1 MVEPE
6 PTPFA
11 SHAVRYRTAGWSGV
25 LPIPPRRKSSPPTGF
40 TGANGAYPDDDQVA
54 EWAVSGPA
62 CNIALRMGPDV
73 IGIDV
78 DDYDDKPGG
87 RTLAELVDTCGELPP
102 TWVSTS
108 RTDRVSGIRFYR
120 LPTPTKLIGSLP
132 GIEIIQRHH
141 RYAVVAPSLHPD
153 GREYRWISPD
163 GEFGGQV
170 PDVATLP
177 ELPAEWFKRL
187 AVAEKTSADR
197 RALAT
202 GTTVSPAVDKA
213 YGQAVRGL
221 HQGTRHDSALAGIG
235 ALVRLEVLGHPG
247 ATDTLNQLRH
257 DFLAAVGDSRT
268 AHEAESEWDRMI
280 EGATQVVASTPSIAP
295 PWEDRRPENP
305 LHLVGDSLKTKASA
319 GGSGDSASGPASVA
333 AVWPPRRPLP
343 ETPRPDPPIDMFP
356 KWIADQIRNVTRQL
370 GCDPV
375 LPVVF
380 GLGALSVASLG
391 HVRVKIRAG
400 EILRTTGL
408 YLAASGVPATGKSPA
423 LAMMFDPV
431 RDHEEACIEQSRAD
445 VAAAE
450 AAKSIAEKRAKEA
463 IDGAARTGDPDTEKQ
478 AIKLKAAAAVIDVP
492 PAGELMT
499 TNITPEKVAGLMQAN
514 GERIAIVSDES
525 GVLVVD
531 RYGDKKSGSNMDVYL
546 QGFTGEQVT
555 VHRQAAPPIRMRH
568 PLMAIVAGVQPHA
581 LEAAMLNEEF
591 RARGLGPRFLT
602 ATTTR
607 LADNTDIDYD
617 VWDHQVGDTYTD
629 KLITLARQWS
639 SWSNPATLTIAPDG
653 RQAYSAWAADLRRR
667 EAEGGPLEGESGWVS
682 KLRSSTLRIAALLH
696 LADGNRPDEPISADA
711 VCRAIA
717 VAEFFIVH
725 HQRDT
730 SDAPNLAR
738 RLAATFAK
746 LATHDEAVDGLVT
759 KRMVARLASAGFRK
773 PDRYTPPLAV
783 LVDAGWVALEPDTLN
798 FAPSTEAAIAAAK
811 AFRVHPE
818 LLAEAGQN
826 AGPTDPNGPVATGG
840 PAAGEAGETGIEGSD
855 GGTRQAATDATKFDA
870 ESPDG
875 GKSHSASTNVAYVA
889 SVALSTFETPPPPC
903 SKDPEGPP
911 CDSCD
916 AATNRPT
923 TGTCGID
930 GEPSTAST
938 PNTAAAAE
946 ERAPA
951 PPWSLLAPATG
962 AAQPRTHQP
971 PEPTGDPDD
980 DPIDHT

>member
-1 MVEPE
+1 MADTD
-6 PTPFA
+6 PTPYA
-11 SHAVRYRTAGWSGV
+11 THAPRYRAAGWQGV

-40 TGANGAYPDDDQVA
+40 TGANGAYPGEDQVA
-54 EWAVSGPA
+54 EWAASGPA

-78 DDYDDKPGG
+78 DDYDGKPGG
-87 RTLAELVDTCGELPP
+87 QTLAELVDTCGELPP

-163 GEFGGQV
+163 GEIGDQV
-170 PDVATLP
+170 PGVDDLP
-177 ELPAEWFKRL
+177 ELPAAWLQRL
-187 AVAEKTSADR
+187 TVAGTTSASR

-221 HQGTRHDSALAGIG
+221 RQGTRHDSALAGIG
-235 ALVRLEVLGHPG
+235 ALVRLEHLGHPG
-247 ATDTLNQLRH
+247 ATDSLTQLRH

-268 AHEAESEWDRMI
+268 AHEAKTEWDRMI

-295 PWEDRRPENP
+295 PWEDRRPEDP
-305 LHLVGDSLKTKASA
+305 LRLVGDSLKSKTGQPAA
-319 GGSGDSASGPASVA
+319 DEPASVA
-333 AVWPPRRPLP
+333 WPPRRPLP
-343 ETPRPDPPIDMFP
+343 ETPRPDPPINLFP
-356 KWIADQIRNVTRQL
+356 TWIADQIRNVTRQL

-375 LPVVF
+375 LPTVF

-492 PAGELMT
+492 SAGELMT

-531 RYGDKKSGSNMDVYL
+531 RYGDKKSGANMDVYL
-546 QGFTGEQVT
+546 QGFTGEPVV

-617 VWDHQVGDTYTD
+617 VWDHQVGDTYAD

-639 SWSNPATLTIAPDG
+639 SWRNPATLTIAPDG

-696 LADGNRPDEPISADA
+696 LADGHRAEDPISADA
-711 VCRAIA
+711 VHRAIGI
-717 VAEFFIVH
+717 AEFFIVH

-738 RLAATFAK
+738 RLAATLAK

-773 PDRYTPPLAV
+773 PDRYIPPLAV

-818 LLAEAGQN
+818 LLAEAGQSV
-826 AGPTDPNGPVATGG
+826 GPADVATDESAAAGG
-840 PAAGEAGETGIEGSD
+840 PRAAVEAPVS
-855 GGTRQAATDATKFDA
+855 GTRQAATDATKFDA
-870 ESPDG
+870 ESPDSEQ
-875 GKSHSASTNVAYVA
+875 SHSASTNVAYVA
-889 SVALSTFETPPPPC
+889 SVAISTFETPPPPC
-903 SKDPEGPP
+903 FKDPEGPP
-911 CDSCD
+911 CDSRD
-916 AATNRPT
+916 AATNQV
-923 TGTCGID
+923 D
-930 GEPSTAST
+930 EPG
-938 PNTAAAAE
+938 NAAT
-946 ERAPA
+946 RTAPA
-951 PPWSLLAPATG
+951 VTTADLGASDDPAASAPAWSLLTPTTPSAP
-962 AAQPRTHQP
+962 PRTDQ
-971 PEPTGDPDD
+971 PTGDP
-980 DPIDHT
+980 HG